1 MNTHVVCPSGQSAR
15 RLERVNERLDLDDIV
30 AGCAVQEAAATPARP
45 AVGLRDGRTN
55 GSYSVHNGSTAQ
67 R

>member
-15 RLERVNERLDLDDIV
+15 RLELDDIV